1 MCAAT
6 DSSEL
11 SGESMQHD
19 HAENRTRASS
29 RSDQKRRS
37 CFDVAAVVEHRHGMK
52 KRRARDSVTSVI
64 HQGISSSLTSSH
76 SSPQRSLVSIPV
88 EAPYSTPW
96 NSCFTHEQGFDAGL
110 VMGQTSALQF
120 TSHVH
125 TTNRCVEEGV
135 ADCDHEEDE
144 TDTEEDCEDGNK
156 LVMAKASSGHEYGGD
171 GDAEISST
179 ICTDP
184 CQVVRLETSMM
195 SPLERIQLFRQ
206 QMSGNVV
213 IPDTWSGEE
222 KLKDWARHGTVE
234 DALRPLG
241 LMMATASLA
250 NDSLSKRATS
260 SRLPGPAS
268 ISPVVLSQLR

>member
-1 MCAAT
+1 LCAGT
-6 DSSEL
+6 VSSDL

-19 HAENRTRASS
+19 QAENRTRASS

-37 CFDVAAVVEHRHGMK
+37 CFDVAAVVEHRHSMK

-64 HQGISSSLTSSH
+64 HQGISSSLTSSD

-88 EAPYSTPW
+88 EAPCSTPW

-120 TSHVH
+120 MSHVH

-135 ADCDHEEDE
+135 ADCDHEDDE
-144 TDTEEDCEDGNK
+144 TDTEEDCEDGNG
-156 LVMAKASSGHEYGGD
+156 LVMAKASSVD

-184 CQVVRLETSMM
+184 CHAVRLETSMM
-195 SPLERIQLFRQ
+195 SPVERIQLFRQ

-268 ISPVVLSQLR
+268 IAPVVLSQLR

>member
-1 MCAAT
+1 LCAAAA
-6 DSSEL
+6 SSDL

-19 HAENRTRASS
+19 QAENQTRASS

-52 KRRARDSVTSVI
+52 KRRATDSVTSVI

-110 VMGQTSALQF
+110 VMGQTS
-120 TSHVH
+120 
-125 TTNRCVEEGV
+125 
-135 ADCDHEEDE
+135 DE
-144 TDTEEDCEDGNK
+144 TDTEEDCEDGNR
-156 LVMAKASSGHEYGGD
+156 LVMAKASSGHEYGVD

-184 CQVVRLETSMM
+184 CHAVRLETSMM

-206 QMSGNVV
+206 QMSGKVV